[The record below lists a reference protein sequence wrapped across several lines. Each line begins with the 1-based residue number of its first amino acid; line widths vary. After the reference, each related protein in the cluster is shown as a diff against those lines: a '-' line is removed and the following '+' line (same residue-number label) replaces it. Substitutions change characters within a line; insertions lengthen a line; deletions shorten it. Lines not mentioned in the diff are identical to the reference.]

1 MAGNF
6 GLHYCTFKG
15 ILEYCTITFSKN
27 NRSGRLTSLF
37 ILFTGPQRIPGVEQL
52 ITEHDWNYIVHT
64 IIANYDKSNLRFPIQ
79 KFFLGKKDRLKKFL
93 GALFWN

>member
-1 MAGNF
+1 M
-6 GLHYCTFKG
+6 
-15 ILEYCTITFSKN
+15 

-79 KFFLGKKDRLKKFL
+79 KFFLGKKRYMFKKKIHIPLSFL
-93 GALFWN
+93 